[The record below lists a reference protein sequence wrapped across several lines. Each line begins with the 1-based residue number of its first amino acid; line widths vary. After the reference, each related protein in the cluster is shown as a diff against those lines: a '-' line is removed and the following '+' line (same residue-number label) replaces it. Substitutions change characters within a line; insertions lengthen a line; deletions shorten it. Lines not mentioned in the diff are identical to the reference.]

1 MRKLVIDE
9 ICKNY
14 AKGLEETWCGC
25 YGCESTIGAVMMNSF
40 IDTNEERDK
49 LEPPMEFDVKFRRK
63 EYFREILTNLSDEE
77 LLEVLDRQHYEC
89 YR

>member
-14 AKGLEETWCGC
+14 IKGLEETWCGC
-25 YGCESTIGAVMMNSF
+25 ESTIGATMMNSF
-40 IDTNEERDK
+40 IDTNDKRDQ
-49 LEPPMEFDVKFRRK
+49 LEPPIDFEAKLNRRR
-63 EYFREILTNLSDEE
+63 YFREILTNLTDEE
-77 LLEVLDRQHYEC
+77 LLEILDRQHCEC

>member
-14 AKGLEETWCGC
+14 ANGLEETWCGC
-25 YGCESTIGAVMMNSF
+25 YGCESTIGATMMNSF
-40 IDTNEERDK
+40 IDTNDKRDQ
-49 LEPPMEFDVKFRRK
+49 LEPPIDFEAKLNRRR
-63 EYFREILTNLSDEE
+63 YFREILTNLTDEE
-77 LLEVLDRQHYEC
+77 LLEILDRQHCEC

>member
-25 YGCESTIGAVMMNSF
+25 YGCESTIGAIMMNSF
-40 IDTNEERDK
+40 IDTNDKRDE
-49 LEPPMEFDVKFRRK
+49 LEPPIDLETRLSRQK
-63 EYFREILTNLSDEE
+63 YFKEILTALTDEE
-77 LLEVLDRQHYEC
+77 LLEILDRQHCEC